1 MRNIK
6 VLLFSFFIFT
16 GLLFFSNSLY
26 AQLLQGIV
34 TVNNGTSITNDA
46 EGRVILKIF
55 AKGAHE
61 MRISNNASFIGARW
75 EAFEGQKNWRLDARE
90 DGIKTVYVQ
99 FKDVS
104 GSIVSDP
111 TVAQVELD
119 RSPPTN
125 PSVLINSGAEY
136 TNARDRKVYLQL
148 YCDEAYE
155 MQISNRSDFQDV
167 SRWYPYKE
175 TVQGWP
181 LTGGEGVKHVYARFR
196 DYAKNISETAADTII
211 VDQTPPQGKF
221 QINNGAKYTT
231 SRKVKLNFNAEG
243 ASDVSIQSLGTW
255 IPYEK
260 EMDFELPAE
269 QGPQV
274 VAVKFR
280 DKMGNQSKP
289 AFARIILDLEA
300 PQMPRILVNG
310 GNRYTKSHNV
320 NIRLSA
326 IGASEMMVSNDPN
339 LRGAEWQPYRY
350 LLPSWTFDVNDGE
363 KVVYVKFRDE
373 AGNET
378 EVKSDNIILDQG
390 RPTGG
395 KIKIVSKDGAAGVTN
410 NKEGLVNLEL
420 SVEGNDARYMMI
432 SNTENFFEG
441 RWEIY
446 RNKVE
451 DWKLAV
457 GDGEKSVYVKFRD
470 RAGNVSDP
478 VHDKV
483 TLDLTPPIDT
493 RIAIE
498 KNSKYVRSTSV
509 MVNLFARGA
518 SEVMLGKS
526 EQFTGGKW
534 QKYET
539 EIQGW
544 QLDGE
549 DGKKV
554 VYAKFKDEAGNE
566 TPPIST
572 EIVLDRVAPQN
583 PQIRINK
590 GDTVTNNPNKVV
602 LLQAKA
608 EGAVMME
615 LGMDAAF
622 TGSRWI
628 NYQAGKNIPF
638 TLPGDDGM
646 KEIFARFRDEAGNVS
661 EVSSQKILLDR
672 TPPIVGEVKIN
683 DGDNGTN
690 VQTVT
695 LSLNAQGA
703 THMMVSNRI
712 DFPEAK
718 WESYNTTK
726 QFTLVGEDG
735 IKFVFARYR
744 DGVGNISEIAYDR
757 IGLDR
762 TAPTGGEITINKGAK
777 YTTDINK
784 YVTLQLRAKGASE
797 MRIGKSQSMDSAAW
811 QPFKPIVV
819 NHMLAGEDGEN
830 KVWVQFGDKSGNQT
844 EPISASIILDRQ
856 APFGEEII
864 INNSE
869 PYTNKHQVKL
879 NIMAEDATQMM
890 ISNLGRF
897 PPPARWE
904 AYQTSQNWT
913 LSGAD
918 GYKTVY
924 IKFRDEAGNQSFV
937 ASSQILLDT
946 EPPQPGIIRIEGGET
961 RVKDNQITLLFNARQ
976 ANYVMVSNSPKF
988 DDGAYWQEYNEKID
1002 WVLTGGAGYKR
1013 VYAKFKDTSEN
1024 ETGIIFAEITVEG
1037 F

>member
-1 MRNIK
+1 MRNIQF
-6 VLLFSFFIFT
+6 LFFSFFIFI
-16 GLLFFSNSLY
+16 GFSLISHSSY

-34 TVNNGTSITNDA
+34 TVNNGASISNDS
-46 EGRVILKIF
+46 EGRVVLKVF
-55 AKGAHE
+55 AKGASE
-61 MRISNNASFIGARW
+61 MRVSNNASFIGARW
-75 EAFEGQKNWRLDARE
+75 EAFEGQKSWRLDARE

-99 FKDVS
+99 FRDGS
-104 GSIVSDP
+104 GSMVSDP

-125 PSVLINSGAEY
+125 ASVSINSGAEY

-155 MQISNRSDFQDV
+155 MQISNRSDFQDAP
-167 SRWYPYKE
+167 RWYPYKE

-181 LTGGEGVKHVYARFR
+181 LTGGEGTKHVYARYR
-196 DYAKNISETAADTII
+196 DYAGNISESAIDTII
-211 VDQTPPQGKF
+211 VDQTAPKGKF
-221 QINNGAKYTT
+221 EINNGAKFTT
-231 SRKVKLNFNAEG
+231 SRNVKLHFNAEG

-255 IPYEK
+255 VPYEK
-260 EMDFELPAE
+260 ELEFQLPAE

-280 DKMGNQSKP
+280 DKMGNQSKL

-300 PQMPRILVNG
+300 PSMPRVLING

-339 LRGAEWQPYRY
+339 LHGAEWRPYRY
-350 LLPSWTFDVNDGE
+350 LLPSWTFDVIDGE
-363 KVVYVKFRDE
+363 KIVYVKFRDE

-378 EVKSDNIILDQG
+378 EIKSDKIILDQG
-390 RPTGG
+390 QPSGG
-395 KIKIVSKDGAAGVTN
+395 KIKIVSKEGNEGTTN

-420 SVEGNDARYMMI
+420 SVTGDDARYMMV

-457 GDGEKSVYVKFRD
+457 GDGEKAVYVKFRD
-470 RAGNVSDP
+470 RAGNVSIPASDR
-478 VHDKV
+478 VV
-483 TLDLTPPIDT
+483 LDLTAPIDT
-493 RIAIE
+493 RIAVE
-498 KNSKYVRSTSV
+498 KHSKYVQNTSV
-509 MVNLFARGA
+509 SINLYARGA

-526 EQFTGGKW
+526 EEFTGGTW
-534 QKYET
+534 QKYE
-539 EIQGW
+539 EEVKGW
-544 QLDGE
+544 QLEGE

-554 VYAKFKDEAGNE
+554 VYAKFKDEAGNI
-566 TPPIST
+566 TSPIST
-572 EIVLDRVAPQN
+572 EIILDRVAPQD

-590 GDTVTNNPNKVV
+590 GDSVTNNPNKTV

-608 EGAVMME
+608 DGAVRME
-615 LGMDAAF
+615 LGMDANF

-646 KEIFARFRDEAGNVS
+646 KEVFARFKDIAGNISDV
-661 EVSSQKILLDR
+661 VSQKILLDR

-683 DGDNGTN
+683 EGDNGTN
-690 VQTVT
+690 VQIVE
-695 LSLNAQGA
+695 LVLNAQGA
-703 THMMVSNRI
+703 THMMLSNRI
-712 DFPEAK
+712 DFPESK
-718 WESYNTTK
+718 WESYNTSK

-735 IKFVFARYR
+735 VKFVFVRYR

-762 TAPTGGEITINKGAK
+762 TAPTGGEIRINKGAK
-777 YTTDINK
+777 YTTNINK
-784 YVTLQLRAKGASE
+784 YVMLQVRAKGAYE
-797 MRIGKSQSMDSAAW
+797 MRVGKNESMDSASW
-811 QPFKPIVV
+811 QPFKPIIT
-819 NHMLAGEDGEN
+819 NYILPNEDGEN
-830 KVWVQFGDKSGNQT
+830 IVWIQFGDKSGNQT
-844 EPISASIILDRQ
+844 QPISASIILDRQ

-864 INNSE
+864 INSSE
-869 PYTNKHQVKL
+869 PYTNTHRVKL
-879 NIMAEDATQMM
+879 DIMAEEATQMM
-890 ISNLGRF
+890 ITNMRGF

-904 AYQTSQNWT
+904 EYKTSSNWT
-913 LSGAD
+913 ISGAD

-946 EPPQPGIIRIEGGET
+946 QPPQPGIIRIEGGET
-961 RVKDNQITLLFNARQ
+961 RVKDNQVTLLFNARQ
-976 ANYVMVSNSPKF
+976 ANYIMVSNSAKF

-1002 WVLTGGAGYKR
+1002 WVLTGDQGYKR

-1024 ETGIIFAEITVEG
+1024 ETGIIFAEITLEG
-1037 F
+1037 Y

>member
-1 MRNIK
+1 
-6 VLLFSFFIFT
+6 
-16 GLLFFSNSLY
+16 
-26 AQLLQGIV
+26 
-34 TVNNGTSITNDA
+34 
-46 EGRVILKIF
+46 
-55 AKGAHE
+55 

-75 EAFEGQKNWRLDARE
+75 EAFDGQKNWRLDARE

-99 FKDVS
+99 FKDAS
-104 GSIVSDP
+104 GSLVSDP

-125 PSVLINSGAEY
+125 PSININSGAEY
-136 TNARDRKVYLQL
+136 TNARDRKVFLEL

-155 MQISNRSDFQDV
+155 MQISNRSDFQDAP
-167 SRWYPYKE
+167 RWYPYKE
-175 TVQGWP
+175 TIQGWP
-181 LTGGEGVKHVYARFR
+181 LTGGEGTKHVYARYR
-196 DYAKNISETAADTII
+196 DYAGNISVTAIDTII
-211 VDQTPPQGKF
+211 VDQTPPKGKF
-221 QINNGAKYTT
+221 EINNGAKFTT
-231 SRKVKLNFNAEG
+231 SRKVKLQFNAEG
-243 ASDVSIQSLGTW
+243 ANDISIQSLGTW
-255 IPYEK
+255 VPYEK

-300 PQMPRILVNG
+300 PSMPRILVNG

-326 IGASEMMVSNDPN
+326 IGASEMMISNNPDM
-339 LRGAEWQPYRY
+339 RGAEWQPYRY
-350 LLPSWTFDVNDGE
+350 LLPSWTFDVTDGE
-363 KVVYVKFRDE
+363 KTVYVKFRDE

-378 EVKSDNIILDQG
+378 DIKTDKIILDQG
-390 RPTGG
+390 KPTGG
-395 KIKIVSKDGAAGVTN
+395 KIKIVSKEGKQGTTN

-420 SVEGNDARYMMI
+420 SVEGDDARYMMI

-457 GDGEKSVYVKFRD
+457 GDGEKGVYVKFRD

-478 VHDKV
+478 VYDKV
-483 TLDLTPPIDT
+483 VLDLTPPIDT
-493 RIAIE
+493 RIAVE

-509 MVNLFARGA
+509 AVNLYARGA

-526 EQFTGGKW
+526 EQFTGGTW
-534 QKYET
+534 QKYQE
-539 EIQGW
+539 EIKGW
-544 QLDGE
+544 ELEGA

-566 TPPIST
+566 TSPISA
-572 EIVLDRVAPQN
+572 EIVLDRVAPQD

-590 GDTVTNNPNKVV
+590 GDTATNNPNKTVI
-602 LLQAKA
+602 LQAKA
-608 EGAVMME
+608 EGAAMMQ

-622 TGSRWI
+622 TNSRWI

-646 KEIFARFRDEAGNVS
+646 KEVFARFRDEAGNVS
-661 EVSSQKILLDR
+661 EVVSQKILLDR

-683 DGDNGTN
+683 GGDNGTN
-690 VQTVT
+690 VQTVGLT
-695 LSLNAQGA
+695 LNAQGA
-703 THMMVSNRI
+703 THMMISNRI

-718 WESYNTTK
+718 WESYNTSK

-735 IKFVFARYR
+735 IKFVFVRYR
-744 DGVGNISEIAYDR
+744 DGIGNISEIAYDR

-762 TAPTGGEITINKGAK
+762 TAPTEGEIIINKNAK
-777 YTTDINK
+777 YTTNINK
-784 YVTLQLRAKGASE
+784 YVTLQLRAKGAYE
-797 MRIGKSQSMDSAAW
+797 MRIGKSESMDSASW
-811 QPFKPIVV
+811 QPFKPIVM
-819 NHMLAGEDGEN
+819 NHILGGEDGEN

-844 EPISASIILDRQ
+844 KPISASIILDRQ

-879 NIMAEDATQMM
+879 SIMAEDATQMM
-890 ISNLGRF
+890 ISNMRGF

-904 AYQTSQNWT
+904 EYKTSSDWT

-924 IKFRDEAGNQSFV
+924 IQFRDEAGNQSFV
-937 ASSQILLDT
+937 ATSQILLDT
-946 EPPQPGIIRIEGGET
+946 QPPQPGIIRIEGGQT
-961 RVKDNQITLLFNARQ
+961 RVKDNQVTLLFNARQ
-976 ANYVMVSNSPKF
+976 ANYIMVSNSAKF
-988 DDGAYWQEYNEKID
+988 DDGAYWQEYTDKLE
-1002 WVLTGGAGYKR
+1002 WVLTGGEGYKR

-1024 ETGIIFAEITVEG
+1024 ETGVIFAEITVEG

>member
-1 MRNIK
+1 MRNIQ
-6 VLLFSFFIFT
+6 VLLFSFFIFI
-16 GLLFFSNSLY
+16 SLTLVSHSLQ

-34 TVNNGTSITNDA
+34 TVNNGGSISNDK

-55 AKGAHE
+55 AKGASE
-61 MRISNNASFIGARW
+61 MRVSNNASFIGARW
-75 EAFEGQKNWRLDARE
+75 EAFEGQKSWRLDARE

-99 FKDVS
+99 FRDGS
-104 GSIVSDP
+104 GTMVSDP

-119 RSPPTN
+119 RAPPTN
-125 PSVLINSGAEY
+125 PSVNINSGAEY

-155 MQISNRSDFQDV
+155 MQVSNRSDFQDAP
-167 SRWYPYKE
+167 RWYPYKE

-181 LTGGEGVKHVYARFR
+181 LTGGEGTKHVYARYR
-196 DYAKNISETAADTII
+196 DYAGNISESAIDTIV
-211 VDQTPPQGKF
+211 VDQTPPKGKF
-221 QINNGAKYTT
+221 EINKGAKFTT
-231 SRKVKLNFNAEG
+231 SRNVKLQFNAEG

-255 IPYEK
+255 VPYQK
-260 EMDFELPAE
+260 ELDFELPAE

-300 PQMPRILVNG
+300 PSMPRILVNG
-310 GNRYTKSHNV
+310 GNRYTKSYNV

-339 LRGAEWQPYRY
+339 LQGAEWQPYRY
-350 LLPSWTFDVNDGE
+350 LLPSWTFDVADGE
-363 KVVYVKFRDE
+363 KMVYVKFRDQ

-378 EVKSDNIILDQG
+378 EIKSDKIILDQG
-390 RPTGG
+390 QPSGG
-395 KIKIVSKDGAAGVTN
+395 KIKIVSKEGTQGMTN

-420 SVEGNDARYMMI
+420 SVEGDDARYMMV

-457 GDGEKSVYVKFRD
+457 GDGEKGVYVKFRD
-470 RAGNVSDP
+470 RAGNVSTP
-478 VHDKV
+478 VSDKV
-483 TLDLTPPIDT
+483 VLDLTAPIDT
-493 RIAIE
+493 RIAVE
-498 KNSKYVRSTSV
+498 KRSKYVQSTSV
-509 MVNLFARGA
+509 AVNLYARGA

-526 EQFTGGKW
+526 EQFAGGTW
-534 QKYET
+534 QKYEE
-539 EIQGW
+539 EIKGW
-544 QLDGE
+544 QLEGE

-572 EIVLDRVAPQN
+572 EIILDRVAPQN

-590 GDTVTNNPNKVV
+590 GDSVTNNPNKTV
-602 LLQAKA
+602 LMQAKA
-608 EGAVMME
+608 DGAIMME

-622 TGSRWI
+622 SGSRWI

-638 TLPGDDGM
+638 TLPGEDGM
-646 KEIFARFRDEAGNVS
+646 KEIFARFKDEAGNIS
-661 EVSSQKILLDR
+661 EVVSQKILLDR

-683 DGDNGTN
+683 EGDNGTN
-690 VQTVT
+690 VQTVGLT
-695 LSLNAQGA
+695 LNAQGA
-703 THMMVSNRI
+703 THMMLSNRI

-735 IKFVFARYR
+735 IKFVFVRYR

-762 TAPTGGEITINKGAK
+762 TAPTGGEITINKKAK
-777 YTTDINK
+777 YTTNINK
-784 YVTLQLRAKGASE
+784 YVTLRLRAKGVSE
-797 MRIGKSQSMDSAAW
+797 MRIGKSQTMDSASW
-811 QPFKPIVV
+811 QPFKPIIM
-819 NHMLAGEDGEN
+819 NYILPNEDGEN
-830 KVWVQFGDKSGNQT
+830 TVWVQFGDKSGNQT

-869 PYTNKHQVKL
+869 PYTNKHHVKL
-879 NIMAEDATQMM
+879 DIMAEEASHMM
-890 ISNLGRF
+890 ITNLRGF

-904 AYQTSQNWT
+904 EFKTTSNWT
-913 LSGAD
+913 ISGAD

-946 EPPQPGIIRIEGGET
+946 QPPQPGIIRIEGGQT
-961 RVKDNQITLLFNARQ
+961 RVKDNQVTLLFNARQ
-976 ANYVMVSNSPKF
+976 ANYIMVSNSAKF
-988 DDGAYWQEYNEKID
+988 DDGAYWQEYNKKID
-1002 WVLTGGAGYKR
+1002 WVLTGGEGYKR

>member
-1 MRNIK
+1 MRNIQF
-6 VLLFSFFIFT
+6 LFLSFFVLISLT
-16 GLLFFSNSLY
+16 GIAHSSY
-26 AQLLQGIV
+26 GQLLQGIV
-34 TVNNGTSITNDA
+34 TVNNGGSISNDA

-55 AKGAHE
+55 AKGASE
-61 MRISNNASFIGARW
+61 MRVSNNASFIGAKW
-75 EAFEGQKNWRLDARE
+75 EPFEGQKSWRLDARE

-99 FKDVS
+99 FRD
-104 GSIVSDP
+104 GSATMVSDP
-111 TVAQVELD
+111 AVAQVELD

-125 PSVLINSGAEY
+125 PSININSGAEY
-136 TNARDRKVYLQL
+136 TNARDRKVYLEL

-155 MQISNRSDFQDV
+155 MQISNRSDFQDAP
-167 SRWYPYKE
+167 RWYPYKE
-175 TVQGWP
+175 TIQGWP
-181 LTGGEGVKHVYARFR
+181 LTGGEGTKQVYARFK
-196 DYAKNISETAADTII
+196 DYAGNISQSAVDTIT
-211 VDQTPPQGKF
+211 VDQTPPKGQF
-221 QINNGAKYTT
+221 EINNNAKFTT
-231 SRKVKLNFNAEG
+231 TRNVKLQFNAEG
-243 ASDVSIQSLGTW
+243 ASDISIQSLGTW
-255 IPYEK
+255 VPYEK
-260 EMDFELPAE
+260 EMDFELSAV

-300 PQMPRILVNG
+300 PSMPRILLNG
-310 GNRYTKSHNV
+310 GNRYTKSYNV

-326 IGASEMMVSNDPN
+326 IGASEMIVSNNPD

-350 LLPSWTFDVNDGE
+350 LLPSWTFDVTDGE
-363 KVVYVKFRDE
+363 KTVYVKFRDE

-378 EVKSDNIILDQG
+378 EIKSDKIILDQG
-390 RPTGG
+390 QPSGG
-395 KIKIVSKDGAAGVTN
+395 KIKIISKEGTQGITS

-420 SVEGNDARYMMI
+420 SVEGDDARYMMV

-457 GDGEKSVYVKFRD
+457 GDGEKAVYVKFRD
-470 RAGNVSDP
+470 RAGNVSSP
-478 VHDKV
+478 VSDRV
-483 TLDLTPPIDT
+483 ILDLTAPIDT
-493 RIAIE
+493 RIAVE
-498 KNSKYVRSTSV
+498 KRAKYVQSNSV
-509 MVNLFARGA
+509 AVNVYARGA

-526 EQFTGGKW
+526 EQFTNGKW
-534 QKYET
+534 QKYEE
-539 EIQGW
+539 EIKGW
-544 QLDGE
+544 QLEGE

-554 VYAKFKDEAGNE
+554 VYAKFKDQAGNE

-572 EIVLDRVAPQN
+572 EIILDRVAPQD

-590 GDTVTNNPNKVV
+590 GDSVTNNPNKTV
-602 LLQAKA
+602 LMQAKA
-608 EGAVMME
+608 DGAVMMQ
-615 LGMDAAF
+615 LGMDEIF
-622 TGSRWI
+622 SGSRWI

-646 KEIFARFRDEAGNVS
+646 KEVFARFRDEAGNVS
-661 EVSSQKILLDR
+661 DIVSQKILLDR

-683 DGDNGTN
+683 EGDNGTN
-690 VQTVT
+690 IQTVSLT
-695 LSLNAQGA
+695 LNAQGA
-703 THMMVSNRI
+703 THMMLSSRI
-712 DFPEAK
+712 DFPDAK
-718 WESYNTTK
+718 WESYNTTR
-726 QFTLVGEDG
+726 QFTLVGDDG
-735 IKFVFARYR
+735 VKFVFVRYR

-762 TAPTGGEITINKGAK
+762 TAPTEGEIVINKNAK
-777 YTTDINK
+777 YTTNINK

-797 MRIGKSQSMDSAAW
+797 MRIGKSESMDSASW
-811 QPFKPIVV
+811 QTYRPIIT
-819 NHMLAGEDGEN
+819 NHILPNEDGEN

-844 EPISASIILDRQ
+844 KPISASIILDRQ

-864 INNSE
+864 INGSE

-879 NIMAEDATQMM
+879 DIMAEEASHMM
-890 ISNLGRF
+890 ISNMRGF

-904 AYQTSQNWT
+904 DYNTTSNWT

-946 EPPQPGIIRIEGGET
+946 QPPQPGIIRIEGGQT
-961 RVKDNQITLLFNARQ
+961 RVKDNQVTLLFNARQ
-976 ANYVMVSNSPKF
+976 ANYIMVSNSAKF
-988 DDGAYWQEYNEKID
+988 DDGAYWQEYTDKLD
-1002 WVLTGGAGYKR
+1002 WVLTSGEGYKR

>member
-1 MRNIK
+1 MRNIQ
-6 VLLFSFFIFT
+6 VLLFSLFT
-16 GLLFFSNSLY
+16 LISLSFVSHSSY

-34 TVNNGTSITNDA
+34 TVNNGASISNDE

-55 AKGAHE
+55 AKGANE
-61 MRISNNASFIGARW
+61 MRVSNNASFIGARW
-75 EAFEGQKNWRLDARE
+75 ESFEGQKNWRLDARE

-99 FKDVS
+99 FRDKS
-104 GSIVSDP
+104 GSLVSDP

-125 PSVLINSGAEY
+125 PSININSGAEY

-155 MQISNRSDFQDV
+155 MQISNRSDFQDAP
-167 SRWYPYKE
+167 RWYPYKE
-175 TVQGWP
+175 TIQGWP
-181 LTGGEGVKHVYARFR
+181 LTGGEGTKQVYARYR
-196 DYAKNISETAADTII
+196 DYAGNISKSAIDTII
-211 VDQTPPQGKF
+211 VDQTPPKGKF
-221 QINNGAKYTT
+221 EINDGARFTT
-231 SRKVKLNFNAEG
+231 SRNVKLSFNAEG

-255 IPYEK
+255 VPYEK

-300 PQMPRILVNG
+300 PSMPRILVNG

-339 LRGAEWQPYRY
+339 LRGAEWKPYRY
-350 LLPSWTFDVNDGE
+350 LLPSWTFDVADGE
-363 KVVYVKFRDE
+363 KMVYVKFRDE

-378 EVKSDNIILDQG
+378 EIKSDKIILDQG
-390 RPTGG
+390 QPTGG
-395 KIKIVSKDGAAGVTN
+395 KIKIVSKEGSEGTTN

-420 SVEGNDARYMMI
+420 SVQDDDARYMMV

-457 GDGEKSVYVKFRD
+457 GDGEKAVYVKFRD
-470 RAGNVSDP
+470 RAGNVSSP
-478 VHDKV
+478 VSDRV
-483 TLDLTPPIDT
+483 ILDLTAPIDT
-493 RIAIE
+493 RIAVE
-498 KNSKYVRSTSV
+498 KRSKYVRSTSV
-509 MVNLFARGA
+509 AVNVYARGA

-526 EQFTGGKW
+526 EAFTGGTW
-534 QKYET
+534 QKYEE
-539 EIQGW
+539 EIKGW
-544 QLDGE
+544 QLEGE

-554 VYAKFKDEAGNE
+554 VYAKFKDEAGNV

-572 EIVLDRVAPQN
+572 EIILDRVAPQD

-590 GDTVTNNPNKVV
+590 GDSVTNNPNKVV

-608 EGAVMME
+608 DGAITMQI
-615 LGMDAAF
+615 GMDAAF

-628 NYQAGKNIPF
+628 NYQAGKNVPF
-638 TLPGDDGM
+638 ALPGDDGM
-646 KEIFARFRDEAGNVS
+646 KEIFARFKDEAGNVS
-661 EVSSQKILLDR
+661 EVVSQKILLDR

-690 VQTVT
+690 VQTVGLT
-695 LSLNAQGA
+695 LNAQGA
-703 THMMVSNRI
+703 THMMLSNRI

-735 IKFVFARYR
+735 IKFVFVRYR

-762 TAPTGGEITINKGAK
+762 TAPTDGEITINKKAK
-777 YTTDINK
+777 YTTNINK
-784 YVTLQLRAKGASE
+784 YVRLELRAKGAYE
-797 MRIGKSQSMDSAAW
+797 MRIGKSESMDSASW
-811 QPFKPIVV
+811 QPFKPIIM
-819 NHMLAGEDGEN
+819 NHILAGEDGEN
-830 KVWVQFGDKSGNQT
+830 LVWVQFGDKSGNQT
-844 EPISASIILDRQ
+844 KPISASIILDRQ

-879 NIMAEDATQMM
+879 NIMAEEATHMM
-890 ISNLGRF
+890 ISNMRGF

-904 AYQTSQNWT
+904 EYNTTSNWT

-946 EPPQPGIIRIEGGET
+946 QPPQPGIIRIEGGQT
-961 RVKDNQITLLFNARQ
+961 RVKDNQVTLLFNARQ
-976 ANYVMVSNSPKF
+976 ANYIMVSNSAKF
-988 DDGAYWQEYNEKID
+988 DDGSYWQEYNDKIE
-1002 WVLTGGAGYKR
+1002 WVLTDGQGYKR

>member
-1 MRNIK
+1 MRNLH
-6 VLLFSFFIFT
+6 VLLISFFIFIGLT
-16 GLLFFSNSLY
+16 GISHSSY
-26 AQLLQGIV
+26 GQLLQGIV
-34 TVNNGTSITNDA
+34 TVNNGGSISNDA

-55 AKGAHE
+55 AKGASE
-61 MRISNNASFIGARW
+61 MRVSNNASFIGARW

-99 FKDVS
+99 FRDGS
-104 GSIVSDP
+104 GSMVSDP

-125 PSVLINSGAEY
+125 PTLNINSGAEY
-136 TNARDRKVYLQL
+136 TNSRDRKVFLEL
-148 YCDEAYE
+148 SCDEAYE
-155 MQISNRSDFQDV
+155 MQISNRSDFQDAP
-167 SRWYPYKE
+167 RWYTYKE
-175 TVQGWP
+175 SVQGWP
-181 LTGGEGVKHVYARFR
+181 LTGGEGTKHVYARYR
-196 DYAKNISETAADTII
+196 DYAGNISATAIDTII
-211 VDQTPPQGKF
+211 VDQTPPKGQF
-221 QINNGAKYTT
+221 QINNGAKFTT
-231 SRKVKLNFNAEG
+231 SRDIKLQFNAEG
-243 ASDVSIQSLGTW
+243 ASDISIQSLGTW
-255 IPYEK
+255 VPYEK
-260 EMDFELPAE
+260 EMDFQLPAE
-269 QGPQV
+269 QGAQV

-300 PQMPRILVNG
+300 PSMPRILING
-310 GNRYTKSHNV
+310 GNRYTNSHNV

-326 IGASEMMVSNDPN
+326 IGASEMMISNNPDM
-339 LRGAEWQPYRY
+339 RGAEWKPYRY
-350 LLPSWTFDVNDGE
+350 LLPSWTFDVTDGE
-363 KVVYVKFRDE
+363 KIVYVKFRDE

-378 EVKSDNIILDQG
+378 DIKDDKIILDQG
-390 RPTGG
+390 LPTGG
-395 KIKIVSKDGAAGVTN
+395 KIKIVSKEGIQGTTN

-420 SVEGNDARYMMI
+420 SVDGDDARYMMV

-457 GDGEKSVYVKFRD
+457 GDGEKGVYVKFRD
-470 RAGNVSDP
+470 RAGNVSAP
-478 VHDKV
+478 VYDKV
-483 TLDLTPPIDT
+483 VLDLTPPIDT
-493 RIAIE
+493 RIAVE
-498 KNSKYVRSTSV
+498 KNSKYVQSTSV
-509 MVNLFARGA
+509 AINLFARGA
-518 SEVMLGKS
+518 TEVMLGKS
-526 EQFTGGKW
+526 EQFTGAKW
-534 QKYET
+534 QNYEE
-539 EIQGW
+539 EIKGW
-544 QLDGE
+544 QLEGE

-554 VYAKFKDEAGNE
+554 VYAKFKDQAGNE

-572 EIVLDRVAPQN
+572 EIILDRVAPQD
-583 PQIRINK
+583 PQIQINK
-590 GDTVTNNPNKVV
+590 GDSITNNPNKTV

-608 EGAVMME
+608 NGAVMMQ

-622 TGSRWI
+622 TNSRWI

-646 KEIFARFRDEAGNVS
+646 KEVFARFRDEAGNVS
-661 EVSSQKILLDR
+661 EVVSQKILLDR

-683 DGDNGTN
+683 GGDNGTN
-690 VQTVT
+690 VQTVE
-695 LSLNAQGA
+695 LILNAQGA
-703 THMMVSNRI
+703 THMMLSNRI

-718 WESYNTTK
+718 WESYNTSK

-735 IKFVFARYR
+735 IKFVFVRYR

-762 TAPTGGEITINKGAK
+762 TAPTEGEIVINKKAK
-777 YTTDINK
+777 YTTNINK
-784 YVTLQLRAKGASE
+784 YVTLELRARGAYE
-797 MRIGKSQSMDSAAW
+797 MRIGKNEAMDSASW
-811 QPFKPIVV
+811 QPFKPIIM
-819 NHMLAGEDGEN
+819 NYILHGEDGEN

-844 EPISASIILDRQ
+844 KPISASIILDRQ

-879 NIMAEDATQMM
+879 NIMAEEATQMM
-890 ISNLGRF
+890 ISNLRGF

-904 AYQTSQNWT
+904 EYKTSSDWT
-913 LSGAD
+913 ISGAD

-937 ASSQILLDT
+937 ASTQILLDT
-946 EPPQPGIIRIEGGET
+946 QPPQPGIIRIEGGIT
-961 RVKDNQITLLFNARQ
+961 RVKDTQVKLLFNARQ
-976 ANYVMVSNSPKF
+976 ANYIMVSNSAKF
-988 DDGAYWQEYNEKID
+988 DDGAYWQEYTEKID
-1002 WVLTGGAGYKR
+1002 WVLTSGEGYKR

-1024 ETGIIFAEITVEG
+1024 ETGVIFAEITVEG

>member
-1 MRNIK
+1 MRNIQF
-6 VLLFSFFIFT
+6 LFLSFFVLISLT
-16 GLLFFSNSLY
+16 GITHSSY
-26 AQLLQGIV
+26 GQLLQGIV
-34 TVNNGTSITNDA
+34 TVNNGGSISNDA

-55 AKGAHE
+55 AKGASE
-61 MRISNNASFIGARW
+61 MRVSNNASFIGARW

-99 FKDVS
+99 FRD
-104 GSIVSDP
+104 GSATMVSDP
-111 TVAQVELD
+111 AVAQVELD

-125 PSVLINSGAEY
+125 PSININSGAEY
-136 TNARDRKVYLQL
+136 TNARDRKVYLEL

-155 MQISNRSDFQDV
+155 MQISNRSDFQDAP
-167 SRWYPYKE
+167 RWYPYKE
-175 TVQGWP
+175 TIQGWP
-181 LTGGEGVKHVYARFR
+181 LTGGEGTKQVYARFK
-196 DYAKNISETAADTII
+196 DYAGNISASAVDTII
-211 VDQTPPQGKF
+211 VDQTPPKGQF
-221 QINNGAKYTT
+221 EINNNAKFTT
-231 SRKVKLNFNAEG
+231 TRNVKLQFNAEG
-243 ASDVSIQSLGTW
+243 ASDISIQSLGTW
-255 IPYEK
+255 VPYAK
-260 EMDFELPAE
+260 EMDFELSAV

-300 PQMPRILVNG
+300 PSMPRILLNG
-310 GNRYTKSHNV
+310 GNRYTKSYNV

-326 IGASEMMVSNDPN
+326 IGASEMIVSNNPD

-350 LLPSWTFDVNDGE
+350 LLPSWTFDVTDGE
-363 KVVYVKFRDE
+363 KTVYVKFRDE

-378 EVKSDNIILDQG
+378 EIKSDKIILDQG
-390 RPTGG
+390 QPSGG
-395 KIKIVSKDGAAGVTN
+395 KIKIISKEGVQGITN

-420 SVEGNDARYMMI
+420 SVEGDDARYMMV

-457 GDGEKSVYVKFRD
+457 GDGEKAVYVKFRD
-470 RAGNVSDP
+470 RAGNVSSP
-478 VHDKV
+478 VSDRV
-483 TLDLTPPIDT
+483 ILDLTAPIDT
-493 RIAIE
+493 RIAVE
-498 KNSKYVRSTSV
+498 KRAKYVQSNSV
-509 MVNLFARGA
+509 AVNVYARGA

-526 EQFTGGKW
+526 EQFTNGKW
-534 QKYET
+534 QKYEE
-539 EIQGW
+539 EIKGW
-544 QLDGE
+544 QLEGE

-554 VYAKFKDEAGNE
+554 VYAKFKDQAGNE

-572 EIVLDRVAPQN
+572 EIILDRVAPQD

-590 GDTVTNNPNKVV
+590 GDSVTNNPNKTV
-602 LLQAKA
+602 LMQAKA
-608 EGAVMME
+608 DGAVMMQ
-615 LGMDAAF
+615 LGMDEIF
-622 TGSRWI
+622 SGSRWI

-646 KEIFARFRDEAGNVS
+646 KEVFARFRDEAGNVS
-661 EVSSQKILLDR
+661 DIVSQKILLDR

-683 DGDNGTN
+683 EGDNGTN
-690 VQTVT
+690 IQTVSLT
-695 LSLNAQGA
+695 LNAQGA
-703 THMMVSNRI
+703 THMMLSSRI
-712 DFPEAK
+712 DFPDAK
-718 WESYNTTK
+718 WESYNTTR
-726 QFTLVGEDG
+726 QFTLVGDDG
-735 IKFVFARYR
+735 VKFVFVRYR

-762 TAPTGGEITINKGAK
+762 TAPTEGEIVINKNAK
-777 YTTDINK
+777 YTTNINK

-797 MRIGKSQSMDSAAW
+797 MRIGKSESMDSASW
-811 QPFKPIVV
+811 QTYRPIIT
-819 NHMLAGEDGEN
+819 NHILPNEDGEN

-844 EPISASIILDRQ
+844 KPISASIILDRQ

-864 INNSE
+864 INGSE

-879 NIMAEDATQMM
+879 DIMAEEASHMM
-890 ISNLGRF
+890 ISNMRGF

-904 AYQTSQNWT
+904 DYNTTSNWT

-946 EPPQPGIIRIEGGET
+946 QPPQPGIIRIEGGQT
-961 RVKDNQITLLFNARQ
+961 RVKDNQVTLLFNARQ
-976 ANYVMVSNSPKF
+976 ANYIMVSNSAKF
-988 DDGAYWQEYNEKID
+988 DDGAYWQEYTDKLD
-1002 WVLTGGAGYKR
+1002 WVLTSGEGYKR